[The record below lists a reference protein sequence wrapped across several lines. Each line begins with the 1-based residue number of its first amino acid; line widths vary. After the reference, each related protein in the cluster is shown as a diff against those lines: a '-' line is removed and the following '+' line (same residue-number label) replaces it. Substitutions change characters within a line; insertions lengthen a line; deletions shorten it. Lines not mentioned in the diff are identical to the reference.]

1 MRRRTMVPHCD
12 VNAPIID
19 AFHCSECQWSYAMR
33 SPKPYTIA
41 YEDATRACWKFD
53 DHHCEDFEPR
63 GKMRAA

>member
-1 MRRRTMVPHCD
+1 
-12 VNAPIID
+12 
-19 AFHCSECQWSYAMR
+19 MR